1 MSKFPYPGLRPFY
14 RDETA
19 IFFGREEQVD
29 QLLDKLDASHFLAVV
44 GSSGCGKSSLV
55 TAGMLPAL
63 ESGFLVDAGARWRT
77 AGMRPGKHPMRHL
90 AAALLEESALGQ
102 ERKGH
107 ADSAAFLLA
116 TLRRGPQGLVE
127 ALNETPL
134 PADGTNLLILVDQF
148 EELFRYH
155 QQDNIDEADAFVA
168 LLLASAKQ
176 KDIPVFVVVT
186 MRSDFLGDCA
196 LFTGLPEAMNEN
208 QFLTPRLT
216 REQRREAI
224 TDPAGVFGG
233 TVETRLVNHLLNEME
248 SIPDDQLPVLQHCL
262 MRMWS
267 QAMSREGLKEQDI
280 QPAITGLSK
289 VGGIIVTQAD
299 YDAVGALKKALSN
312 HANEAFEKL
321 DQKQQGI
328 TKQLFRCLSEGVP
341 GQRDTRRPTPLHEVA
356 EIAGVSTA
364 EVIEVVEVFRSPER
378 CFLTPAYD
386 VELASDSMLDM
397 SHESLIR
404 QWDKLNKWAEQE
416 AESAETYRRL
426 EKTARLWKQD
436 RAALWDTPDLEIA
449 LDWQNKE
456 KPTAEWTRRYGEN
469 FDLAIEFLDTSAQA
483 QKEKRRLKEHERRRK
498 FRREVTLRHI
508 KQLPVVTLMGLFI
521 AIGLAVWAFRERS
534 QVEKAKDKLLK
545 VVKEGKVEQA
555 KANWE
560 WWAEKDARIKAED
573 DFMIAE
579 ERRQEAEKA
588 RKLAKEA
595 QENAESNSDS
605 FREMMNTTLGFLS
618 KSGRS
623 QEFFVW
629 AEKTF
634 TIEKL
639 IPALELMID
648 QSESIDKEQKKLW
661 LSELPTMSTE
671 QRADLLDTLGKTQD
685 EEEFH
690 IRQVIIKDVSGAAV
704 PLVKGICFIKALE
717 KVTIEIE
724 VDNPSNRGFEIEYS
738 ATQGQTG
745 TDTTYTAPDAPGS
758 TDIVTI
764 KVLDNN
770 TKETIT
776 QESIVIQIIG

>member
-1 MSKFPYPGLRPFY
+1 MSKFPYPGLRPFH

-29 QLLDKLDASHFLAVV
+29 QLLDKLDASHFMAVV

-63 ESGFLVDAGARWRT
+63 ESGFLANAGARWRT
-77 AGMRPGKHPMRHL
+77 AEMRPGKYPMRHL

-102 ERKGH
+102 ERKGY

-134 PADGTNLLILVDQF
+134 PDDGTNLLILVDQF
-148 EELFRYH
+148 EEIFRYH

-224 TDPAGVFGG
+224 TGPAGVFGSS
-233 TVETRLVNHLLNEME
+233 VETHLVNHLLNEME
-248 SIPDDQLPVLQHCL
+248 SIPDQLPVLQHCL

-267 QAMSREGLKEQDI
+267 QTMAREGLKEQDI

-328 TKQLFRCLSEGVP
+328 AKQLFRCLSEGVP
-341 GQRDTRRPTPLHEVA
+341 GQRDTRRPTPLHKVA

-386 VELASDSMLDM
+386 VDLNSDSMLDM

-426 EKTARLWKQD
+426 EKTARLWKQG

-483 QKEKRRLKEHERRRK
+483 QKEKRRK
-498 FRREVTLRHI
+498 EVTFKYI
-508 KQLPVVTLMGLFI
+508 KQLLAVALIGLFI
-521 AIGLAVWAFRERS
+521 TAGLAAWAFWERS
-534 QVEKAKDKLLK
+534 QVEKTKDKQLK
-545 VVKEGKVEQA
+545 AVKRGKVELA
-555 KANWE
+555 RANWE
-560 WWAEKDARIKAED
+560 WWAEKDVRIKAEY

-605 FREMMNTTLGFLS
+605 FREMVNATFGFLS
-618 KSGRS
+618 ESGRS
-623 QEFFVW
+623 QEFLVW

-671 QRADLLDTLGKTQD
+671 QKADLLDTLGKTQD

-690 IRQVIIKDVSGAAV
+690 IRQVVIKDENGAAV

-717 KVTIEIE
+717 KVTIEVE

-745 TDTTYTAPDAPGS
+745 TDTTYTAPNAPGS

-770 TKETIT
+770 TKKTIT